1 MSKELLLQDTNTV
14 CDTEKGL
21 VIMLKKAYKK
31 NYKYLNC
38 SQKKYN
44 VIKELKK
51 RNINLSKNSKTS
63 KSNKRKK
70 RKSSSKKRKKRSV
83 KRKKK

>member
-38 SQKKYN
+38 SQKK
-44 VIKELKK
+44 I
-51 RNINLSKNSKTS
+51 
-63 KSNKRKK
+63 
-70 RKSSSKKRKKRSV
+70 
-83 KRKKK
+83 